1 MTAIARAAAAAT
13 VLTLASAPR
22 LDAQHHQ
29 VHFTLTG
36 GPHAGSYEMSQA
48 AMCKVVD
55 VSANEV
61 ELSAIF
67 DADRPKRWRD
77 DPDRAYAKGFVLSKP
92 RIQGG
97 KAGSFALAAG
107 FATPR
112 ERHRRVEYVI
122 LTIPRELQE
131 PGLERDPEGRGA
143 VTVERT
149 DAGAKATFRGE
160 TKDGVRIEG
169 SLECG
174 S

>member
-1 MTAIARAAAAAT
+1 MTAMARAAAAVT
-13 VLTLASAPR
+13 VLTLASTPR

-29 VHFTLTG
+29 VRFTLTG
-36 GPHAGSYEMSQA
+36 GPHAGSYEMDQA
-48 AMCKVVD
+48 AMCQVAD
-55 VSANEV
+55 LSADEL

-67 DADRPKRWRD
+67 DADRPKGWRD
-77 DPDRAYAKGFVLSKP
+77 DPDRAYAKGFVLSTP
-92 RIQGG
+92 RAKGG

-112 ERHRRVEYVI
+112 ERNRKVEYVI

-131 PGLERDPEGRGA
+131 PGLERDPEGRGD

-160 TKDGVRIEG
+160 TQDGVRIEG

-174 S
+174 R

>member
-1 MTAIARAAAAAT
+1 MTAIALAAAAAT
-13 VLTLASAPR
+13 ALTLAAAPC
-22 LDAQHHQ
+22 LDAQHQ
-29 VHFTLTG
+29 VRFTLSG

-48 AMCKVVD
+48 AMCDVVD
-55 VSANEV
+55 VSADEV
-61 ELSAIF
+61 KLSAVF
-67 DADRPKRWRD
+67 DADRPKGWRD
-77 DPDRAYAKGFVLSKP
+77 HPDRAYAKEFVLSKP
-92 RIQGG
+92 RLEGG
-97 KAGSFALAAG
+97 KPGAFALAAG

-112 ERHRRVEYVI
+112 EGHRRIEYVI

-131 PGLERDPEGRGA
+131 PGLERDPEGRGD